1 MIQYTFEA
9 LFEKHKNKIFPSV
22 PKDSSFIFTKNC
34 SLNFFLGENFSI
46 PKNNKICVEAT
57 NVLPYTCFMKL
68 MMLFWWLATHN
79 LLTNNL
85 IVIETLK
92 SGD

>member
-1 MIQYTFEA
+1 MSQ
-9 LFEKHKNKIFPSV
+9 KI
-22 PKDSSFIFTKNC
+22 
-34 SLNFFLGENFSI
+34 LNFSSQNFFFLNYFSGENFSN
-46 PKNNKICVEAT
+46 PENNKICVEAT
-57 NVLPYTCFMKL
+57 KVLHYTCFMKL
-68 MMLFWWLATHN
+68 MMFFWWLATLN